1 MKKIR
6 KLSKKRKEKQRF
18 FHIMIILAGVFFL
31 VAALNEEFSL
41 TKKPELVFK
50 NIPSENV
57 KRYTPLIHKELEKV
71 QLEEYTPLLA
81 AVMQQESKGVGGDP
95 MQSSE
100 SAGLPRN
107 AINDPEQSIRQGVKH
122 FQRAIEYGEKKN
134 VDLPTIIQAYN
145 MGLGYI
151 DFISE
156 KGGTHNEEFAKDY
169 SYIQVQKNPNL
180 YNCGGNKNN
189 FRYPYCYG
197 DFTYSTKVMSNLH
210 SVNQPLAGKRH

>member
-1 MKKIR
+1 MKKKR
-6 KLSKKRKEKQRF
+6 KLSNRRKEKRRL
-18 FHIMIILAGVFFL
+18 FHILIILAGVFFL
-31 VAALNEEFSL
+31 VKVLNEEFSFI
-41 TKKPELVFK
+41 KKPQLVYK

-57 KRYTPLIHKELEKV
+57 KRYTPLIHNELMKV

-81 AVMQQESKGVGGDP
+81 AVMQQESKGKGGDP

-100 SAGLPRN
+100 SAGLPPN
-107 AINDPEQSIRQGVKH
+107 AITDPEQSIRQGVKH
-122 FQRAIEYGEKKN
+122 FQRAIQYGEKKN

-151 DFISE
+151 DFVAE
-156 KGGTHNEEFAKDY
+156 NGGKHKEEFAKKY
-169 SYIQVQKNPNL
+169 SYIQVQKNPTL
-180 YNCGGNKNN
+180 YNCGGDKNN

-210 SVNQPLAGKRH
+210 KLNQPLAGKRH

>member
-1 MKKIR
+1 MKKKR
-6 KLSKKRKEKQRF
+6 KLSKSKKEKQRF
-18 FHIMIILAGVFFL
+18 FHIIVILAGVFWL
-31 VAALNEEFSL
+31 VAILNEEFSF
-41 TKKPELVFK
+41 TKKPGLVYK
-50 NIPSENV
+50 SIPSENV
-57 KRYTPLIHKELEKV
+57 IKYTPLIHKELEKV

-81 AVMQQESKGVGGDP
+81 AVMQQESKGKGGDP

-100 SAGLPRN
+100 SAGLSRN
-107 AINDPEQSIRQGVKH
+107 AIKDPGQSIRQGVKH
-122 FQRAIEYGEKKN
+122 FQKAYQYGEQRN

-151 DFISE
+151 DYIA
-156 KGGTHNEEFAKDY
+156 KNGGKHNEEFAKEY

-180 YNCGGNKNN
+180 YNCGGDKNN

-210 SVNQPLAGKRH
+210 TLNQPLAGKRH